1 MLNMKKWFLIRC
13 FDVKKFFIDQRVR
26 RKMESGK
33 RKAEKT
39 GFSFPD
45 NTNKYIM
52 CIAINSIIIDNIV
65 NI

>member
-1 MLNMKKWFLIRC
+1 MLKMKKWFLIHC
-13 FDVKKFFIDQRVR
+13 FDVKKFFKDQRIK
-26 RKMESGK
+26 RKMKSGK
-33 RKAEKT
+33 RKAENI